1 MVKRTERIK
10 NENMYLRVR
19 VKPIEKIPSTEIK
32 VDIPKGTMND
42 NEALNKVVKDYL
54 DKYVIDYLW
63 YCIDSMPNFP
73 TQRKGS

>member
-1 MVKRTERIK
+1 
-10 NENMYLRVR
+10 MYLRVR

-54 DKYVIDYLW
+54 DKNVIDYLW

-73 TQRKGS
+73 IQRKGS